1 MCDFGINHPCFLATN
16 QAGRKCRK
24 ENKKMFLG
32 GIQKNSF
39 IDFPGKVSAVLF
51 LSGCNFRCPYC
62 HNPELVKDRTHCPAF
77 LNETWVLEFLKKRKG
92 FLDGVVISG
101 GEPTIHDDLFALCDK
116 LKASGFPIK
125 IDTNGSRP
133 EVIQKLI
140 NGGLV
145 DYIAM
150 DIKTDPLK
158 YLSFTNTGFNP
169 NSILKSI
176 QIIMESSI
184 DYEFRT
190 TCIKPLVNENVIQ
203 TISRLIDGSML
214 YALQH
219 FRDGKVLQPEFFR
232 CNTDAIGLSDPEM
245 ALMQSIAK
253 PWVQSCIVR

>member
-1 MCDFGINHPCFLATN
+1 
-16 QAGRKCRK
+16 
-24 ENKKMFLG
+24 MFLG

-62 HNPELVKDRTHCPAF
+62 HNPELVKGHPDCPAF
-77 LNETWVLEFLKKRKG
+77 LNETWILDFLKKRKG

-101 GEPTIHDDLFALCDK
+101 GEPTIHHDLFFLCDK
-116 LKASGFPIK
+116 LKALGFPIK
-125 IDTNGSRP
+125 IDTNGSHP

-140 NGGLV
+140 NDGLV

-150 DIKTDPLK
+150 DIKTDPFK
-158 YLSFTNTGFNP
+158 YFSFTDAGFDPKN
-169 NSILKSI
+169 ILKSI
-176 QIIMESSI
+176 KVIMESPI

-190 TCIKPLVNENVIQ
+190 TCIKPLVNEKVIQ
-203 TISRLIDGSML
+203 KISRLIGGSML

-219 FRDGKVLQPEFFR
+219 FRNEKVLQPDFFQ
-232 CNTDAIGLSDPEM
+232 CSSNAMGLSDPEM